1 MAPRLTA
8 AEPHSSLPPPRA
20 GEKRS
25 GLTERGL
32 GLVKKR
38 TAIQDA
44 DLINEPFIFS
54 V

>member
-1 MAPRLTA
+1 MAPQLTA
-8 AEPHSSLPPPRA
+8 AEPRSSLPPPRA

-25 GLTERGL
+25 GLTEHGL